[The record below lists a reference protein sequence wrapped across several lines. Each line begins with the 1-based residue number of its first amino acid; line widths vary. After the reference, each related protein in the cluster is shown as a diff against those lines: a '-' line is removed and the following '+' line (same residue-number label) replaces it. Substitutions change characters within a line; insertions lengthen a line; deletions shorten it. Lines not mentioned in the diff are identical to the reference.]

1 MIGHTED
8 ISSDYCVGAVDDSV
22 MLMRAV
28 DDSVMLMRA
37 VDDSVMLVRAVD
49 DSVMLVRAALVVLS
63 GTLAARFS
71 VQH

>member
-8 ISSDYCVGAVDDSV
+8 ISSDYCVG
-22 MLMRAV
+22 AV

>member
-28 DDSVMLMRA
+28 DDSVML
-37 VDDSVMLVRAVD
+37 
-49 DSVMLVRAALVVLS
+49 VRAALVVLS